1 RSSRRVRRPPSST
14 LVPYTTLFR
23 SSAAIVLVKELLD
36 GAESEVDANGIDG
49 VQALI
54 NRALAGE
61 TDGSTALRA
70 EARAYGTLYAYDPA
84 RDRFV
89 GIGSWRQED

>member
-1 RSSRRVRRPPSST
+1 MAPLTTITTRPAKST
-14 LVPYTTLFR
+14 D
-23 SSAAIVLVKELLD
+23 SAAVVLVKELLD

-54 NRALAGE
+54 NRALTGE